1 MTLGVLSIL
10 AYATGQSRTY
20 CGTLGIF
27 LLLAGFLGFVPGVT
41 ARGMLLGFV
50 DVNRSIIVLHLIR
63 GVAAIVFPFSL
74 GHDRRISPTH

>member
-27 LLLAGFLGFVPGVT
+27 LLLAGFLGFVPRVT
-41 ARGMLLGFV
+41 TGGMLLGFV
-50 DVNRSIIVLHLIR
+50 DENRSISVLHLIF
-63 GVAAIVFPFSL
+63 AFSL